1 MQETD
6 GGNFP
11 SYFLSTK
18 FKGGMVMELG
28 KALQKSIDL
37 YLKNFGLLFITG
49 LVAAILSVVTIGIL
63 AGPLIGGFIIMIL
76 KLERGEKAEFN
87 EIFAHF
93 DKFIPT
99 LIIAI
104 IGMIISIVIGIIPF
118 LGIVLGFIV
127 GPFINLVSALAIAFV
142 VEKNIEPID
151 AIKRSYGFFMTNPGI
166 NWVYSLIIGILSG
179 IGAIACGIGVIF
191 TLPLSTVGM
200 TIAYLEISAKTDL
213 PGVNTSTQI

>member
-1 MQETD
+1 MAE
-6 GGNFP
+6 NSPIFFP
-11 SYFLSTK
+11 KAPKY
-18 FKGGMVMELG
+18 KGGMVMELG

-37 YLKNFGLLFITG
+37 YLKNFGLLFISG

-118 LGIVLGFIV
+118 LGIILGFIA
-127 GPFINLVSALAIAFV
+127 GPFINFVSALAIAFV

-151 AIKRSYGFFMTNPGI
+151 AIKRGYDCFMTNPGI
-166 NWVYSLIIGILSG
+166 NWIYSLIIGILSG

-213 PGVNTSTQI
+213 PGANMPTQI